1 MAALLSDLFLFQGD
15 FKMLC
20 LVCAIS
26 YALTTAMAVRAKN
39 NNANFFKCG
48 RPAAAA
54 DGSEG
59 TDCEAS
65 NIAVRRRSRDGDR
78 NETCRGAGMSL
89 LVACVGRR

>member
-65 NIAVRRRSRDGDR
+65 NIAVRRREMGSEMKRAAVR
-78 NETCRGAGMSL
+78 
-89 LVACVGRR
+89 ACLCSWHV